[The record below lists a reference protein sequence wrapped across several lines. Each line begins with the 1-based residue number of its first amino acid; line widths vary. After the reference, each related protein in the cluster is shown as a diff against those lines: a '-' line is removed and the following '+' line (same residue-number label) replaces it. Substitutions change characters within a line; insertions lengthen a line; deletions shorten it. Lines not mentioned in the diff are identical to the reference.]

1 MKSNNNHQRILTL
14 PISIVTFLIILIFLA
29 ALDQPNLI
37 SSQAASGDEVIT
49 SSSTSPTRPWAYL
62 PFVQRN
68 TPIQNSFGLETNWA
82 FLAGNVITQYST
94 EVQVNY
100 ARLNGRISWI
110 DLQPNEG
117 DPIDWSLL
125 VSFEDELRALRAANI
140 TPIIVVDDYPRW
152 ATDNTVR
159 LDGEPTACGPLLP
172 ERYADFAAFM
182 QELVTHYRGPEF
194 NVHIWEMGNEPDVD
208 PDTVAI
214 DSDYGCWG
222 DADDPF
228 YGGRAYGDML
238 KVVTPAVR
246 EIDSQ
251 AQVWIG
257 GLLLDRPY
265 TEDGNIGQPE
275 DFFRGILE
283 AGAADYFDMAAYHAY
298 IHYSSLRY
306 DMDIYYDT
314 NWYGWGGMLRGK
326 ASYLRAIMAEYS
338 VEKPVFITETSQLCG
353 WCNYDPSWPD
363 IYLPGFFDMQANM
376 PARSFPRAMAADI
389 SGFIWYTLEE
399 NYWQYS
405 SLLDTNLMPKP
416 VYNAYKTFNAMVANA
431 EFIGFV
437 AYDYGIEA
445 YTFHKGAARIDIIF
459 AVEDSTYTINI
470 PQTVYIAAYDRF
482 GTLITPTLAD
492 PNYTL
497 TVQYEPIYLVRTR

>member
-1 MKSNNNHQRILTL
+1 MDITHIDNQKKAFRPL
-14 PISIVTFLIILIFLA
+14 ISIVLSMIILMFLA
-29 ALDQPNLI
+29 ILDLSHPI
-37 SSQAASGDEVIT
+37 STQAASDDEAKSSTPT
-49 SSSTSPTRPWAYL
+49 SSVLPWVYL
-62 PFVQRN
+62 PFVQKD
-68 TPIQNSFGLETNWA
+68 TPVQNSFGLESYYA
-82 FLAGNVITQYST
+82 FLPSSST
-94 EVQVNY
+94 LSYTTGANFTY

-117 DPIDWSLL
+117 DPINWAFLA
-125 VSFEDELRALRAANI
+125 SFENELRTLVAANI

-159 LDGEPTACGPLLP
+159 LDGQPTSCGPLLP
-172 ERYADFAAFM
+172 ERYADFADFM
-182 QELVTHYRGPEF
+182 QALVTHFSTPEF

-208 PDTVAI
+208 PDTVSI

-238 KVVTPAVR
+238 KVVTPAIR
-246 EIDSQ
+246 AIDPQ

-283 AGAADYFDMAAYHAY
+283 AGAAPHFDMVSYHAY
-298 IHYSSLRY
+298 IHYSSLRI
-306 DMDIYYDT
+306 DMDIFYGT
-314 NWYGWGGMLRGK
+314 SWYEWGGMLRGK
-326 ASYLRAIMAEYS
+326 GSYLRAIMAEYG
-338 VEKPVFITETSQLCG
+338 VDDKPLVITETSQLCG
-353 WCNYDPSWPD
+353 WCSAD
-363 IYLPGFFDMQANM
+363 YLPGLYDMQANM

-389 SGFIWYTLEE
+389 SGFIWYTLED

-405 SLLDTNLMPKP
+405 SLLDSQAIPKP
-416 VYNAYKTFNAMVANA
+416 VYHAYQAFNSMVAHA

-437 AYDYGIEA
+437 GYGWGIEA
-445 YTFHKGAARIDIIF
+445 YTFHKGAARIDIIS
-459 AVEDSTYTINI
+459 AVEDVTYTISV
-470 PQTVYIAAYDRF
+470 PQAEYIAAYDRF
-482 GTLITPTLAD
+482 GTLITPTLID
-492 PNYTL
+492 SNYTL